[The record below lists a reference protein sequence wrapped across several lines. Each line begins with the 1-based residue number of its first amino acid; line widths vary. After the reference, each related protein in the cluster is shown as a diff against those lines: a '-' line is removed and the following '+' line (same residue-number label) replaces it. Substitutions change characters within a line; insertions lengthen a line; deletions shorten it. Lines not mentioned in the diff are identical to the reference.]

1 MNKDNKRSIDIKIFS
16 FGFKYGILNNA
27 NYIFDVR
34 FLPNPY
40 YIPELK
46 EHNGT
51 ESVISEYV
59 MNFSQSNEFLKKL
72 CDLFITIIPFYIE
85 NDKTEIVIGIGC
97 TGGKHRSVT
106 IAEALYAELKKSGID
121 ALVIHRDID
130 KE

>member
-1 MNKDNKRSIDIKIFS
+1 MEMTKDNFCVKIHS
-16 FGFKYGILNNA
+16 FGFKNGVFDNA
-27 NYIFDVR
+27 NFIFDVR

-51 ESVISEYV
+51 EKAVFDYV
-59 MNFSQSNEFLKKL
+59 MSFDCSKHFFEKL
-72 CDLFITIIPFYIE
+72 CDMFSIIIPHYIE
-85 NDKTEIVIGIGC
+85 NNKPEIVIGIGC

-106 IAEALYAELKKSGID
+106 IAEALYKELNGKGIN
-121 ALVIHRDID
+121 ATVSHRDIN